1 MQLTPEQQRILDD
14 KRQQISQTTAASV
27 KPEVEPQ
34 RARMAAQGLTFGFA
48 DEIEAAIQ
56 SAMSGDK
63 TYEQALQEIRGKIAA
78 YKKDSPYAAMGFEAL
93 GALPTAFVGGA
104 PATLARMAGR
114 AGAEGALYAAGTE
127 DGSVGERIAAMPG
140 GAVGGAIGGAIGGG
154 VGSALGAS
162 ATGITEFARR
172 KLGDKGASVVSRE
185 VQRLVELTG
194 KTPDEVLA
202 DVAEGRIMAENKT
215 LQNVAR
221 AYYTSNTPAKP
232 VIEQGMRGRPL
243 ETRGQAVDVAQ
254 EGLTPGIVGED
265 VSVQGRN
272 IMEAERKAAGAQY
285 APGKTQPVGDEL
297 RVQLADTLER
307 IPSAADEIKRSLDLE
322 LKGADFYQVAKRDD
336 GSSYIIFNRE
346 PTVAEAE
353 VIRRTINNVKDKA
366 FKEGS
371 GEFGTG
377 VGTVESDLRSVID
390 RISPET
396 ADAREA
402 YKIAMGNK
410 DAFTA
415 GTKAMTGDTFETI
428 DMIRNMT
435 PDQRAAF
442 KVGFMSYLRNTSTKG
457 TSGARV
463 ARDMANPEG
472 AMQRILFEL
481 LPEDQ
486 ARMVIDKFDVA
497 KGAQEASNY
506 VLSGSGTAGTE
517 MARKGIGRGTD
528 MADAIIRG
536 IQGDPT
542 GAIVQ
547 VKRLVAE
554 NTESALN
561 DKQMAEVAEYLVTT
575 NPDFLA
581 KALKDEGMFADLQRY
596 IEKLGTIVAQ
606 GGRLTGAQ
614 QTGGYVGGETSPLM
628 IHVTKGMA
636 ED

>member
-1 MQLTPEQQRILDD
+1 MAINAAQQAILDEIE
-14 KRQQISQTTAASV
+14 KEGGMTPAPSQI
-27 KPEVEPQ
+27 EPQ

-63 TYEQALQEIRGKIAA
+63 TYEQALQDIRGKIAA

-93 GALPTAFVGGA
+93 GAVPTAFVGGA

-272 IMEAERKAAGAQY
+272 IMEAERKAAGKQY

-297 RVQLADTLER
+297 RMQLADTLER

-353 VIRRTINNVKDKA
+353 VIRSTINNVKDKA

-377 VGTVESDLRSVID
+377 VGAVESDLRSVID

-536 IQGDPT
+536 MQGDPT

>member
-1 MQLTPEQQRILDD
+1 MAINAAQQAILDELE
-14 KRQQISQTTAASV
+14 KEGGMTPAPSQ
-27 KPEVEPQ
+27 VEPQ

-93 GALPTAFVGGA
+93 GAVPTAFVGGA

-194 KTPDEVLA
+194 RTPEEVLA

-232 VIEQGMRGRPL
+232 VIEQGMRGRPV

-297 RVQLADTLER
+297 RMQLADTLER

-435 PDQRAAF
+435 PEQRAAF

-463 ARDMANPEG
+463 ARDIANPEG

-536 IQGDPT
+536 MQGDPT

-628 IHVTKGMA
+628 IQVTKGMA

>member
-27 KPEVEPQ
+27 KPEVDPQ
-34 RARMAAQGLTFGFA
+34 RARMMAQGLTFGFA
-48 DEIEAAIQ
+48 DEIEAALR
-56 SAMSGDK
+56 SLGDRS
-63 TYEQALQEIRGKIAA
+63 YEEIVNEIRDKVAA
-78 YKKDSPYAAMGFEAL
+78 YKKDSPYSAMGYEAL
-93 GALPTAFVGGA
+93 GALPTALYGA
-104 PATLARMAGR
+104 PATLGRMALR
-114 AGAEGALYAAGTE
+114 AGAEGAGYAAGTQ
-127 DGSVGERIAAMPG
+127 DGTIGERIAATPG
-140 GAVGGAIGGAIGGG
+140 GFLSGMAGGAIGSG
-154 VGSALGAS
+154 VGSAIGAS

-202 DVAEGRIMAENKT
+202 DVASGRIMAENTT
-215 LQNVAR
+215 LANIAR
-221 AYYTSNTPAKP
+221 AYYSGNTPAKP

-243 ETRGQAVDVAQ
+243 ETRAQARDVAQ

-272 IMEAERKAAGAQY
+272 IFDAERKAAGAQY
-285 APGKTQPVGDEL
+285 APGKNQPVGDEL
-297 RVQLADTLER
+297 RMQLADTLER
-307 IPSAADEIKRSLDLE
+307 IPSAADDIKKTLDIE

-336 GSSYIIFNRE
+336 GSSYVIFNRE

-353 VIRRTINNVKDKA
+353 AIRRTIRDVKDKA

-371 GEFGTG
+371 GEFG
-377 VGTVESDLRSVID
+377 VGLGAVESDLRSVID

-402 YKIAMGNK
+402 YKIASGNK

-435 PDQRAAF
+435 PEQRQAF
-442 KVGFMSYLRNTSTKG
+442 KVGFMSYLRNTSTKS

-463 ARDMANPEG
+463 ARDMSNPEG

-481 LPEDQ
+481 LPEDE
-486 ARMVIDKFDVA
+486 ASLIIDKFDIA
-497 KGAQEASNY
+497 NKAQEASRY
-506 VLSGSGTAGTE
+506 ILQGSGTYGTE
-517 MARKGIGRGTD
+517 QARKGIGRGTD

-536 IQGDPT
+536 LQGDPT

-561 DKQMAEVAEYLVTT
+561 DKQMEEVAQYLVTT

-596 IEKLGTIVAQ
+596 IEKLGTIVAK
-606 GGRLTGAQ
+606 GGRVTGAQ